1 MRAKPFR
8 LVWEFGGRIRGKHF
22 ATFAELEG
30 FSQRLL
36 DAGLVPWVPH
46 DSPCPLDEP
55 EPHWMP
61 SASQHRPRI

>member
-1 MRAKPFR
+1 MTNKPFR
-8 LVWEFGGRIRGKHF
+8 LVWEFRGKMRGKHF
-22 ATFAELEG
+22 ATFADLEE
-30 FSQRLL
+30 FSRRLL

-55 EPHWMP
+55 EPPLMP